1 MQEIYRDGNAV
12 VIISDECCVTSQKEI
27 DYILKR
33 YSTIVAESK
42 AKQLRR
48 KEGEEKSMGG

>member
-1 MQEIYRDGNAV
+1 MQEVYRNGNAV

-27 DYILKR
+27 DYILQR

-42 AKQLRR
+42 AKQLRIKR
-48 KEGEEKSMGG
+48 KEEEKK